1 MERSSHHMI
10 PISSSPVSEQ
20 EERLEHIANA
30 LAVGRHVE
38 AGLIPG
44 HTPEQLEAIQVLE
57 DTAQRLSLHMVLA
70 VGDIQFVADSE
81 FPRPPDSL
89 AEISAHVFH
98 ARTAYT
104 DFAPPRP
111 RRHLL
116 RLWLSTPV
124 KDGGWKRPF
133 PDGDEV
139 KRGGIQVSLLLL
151 LRSSLMGQVDQRPE
165 RCPLDAE

>member
-1 MERSSHHMI
+1 MI
-10 PISSSPVSEQ
+10 GR
-20 EERLEHIANA
+20 RLTYP
-30 LAVGRHVE
+30 VGRHVE

-57 DTAQRLSLHMVLA
+57 DVAQRLSLHMVLA

-81 FPRPPDSL
+81 YFYKCCETSAD
-89 AEISAHVFH
+89 IVAHVFH

-116 RLWLSTPV
+116 RLWLSTPTR
-124 KDGGWKRPF
+124 DGGWKRPF

-139 KRGGIQVSLLLL
+139 KRGGIQV
-151 LRSSLMGQVDQRPE
+151 RP
-165 RCPLDAE
+165 LG